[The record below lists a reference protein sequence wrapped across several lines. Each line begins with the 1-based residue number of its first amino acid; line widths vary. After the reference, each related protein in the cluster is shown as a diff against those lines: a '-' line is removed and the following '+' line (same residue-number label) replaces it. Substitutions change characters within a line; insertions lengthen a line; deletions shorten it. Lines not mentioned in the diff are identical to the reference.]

1 MFLSDYLYQVKA
13 CAAEKPFDEPQPEY
27 SEGRES
33 ISFKHEETAHTLGGE
48 LKEEAEK
55 LDAEEEK
62 KEVGAPSDQ
71 E

>member
-1 MFLSDYLYQVKA
+1 MKA

-33 ISFKHEETAHTLGGE
+33 ISFKHEDATKTLGEE

-62 KEVGAPSDQ
+62 KEAGAPDDK

>member
-1 MFLSDYLYQVKA
+1 MKA

-33 ISFKHEETAHTLGGE
+33 ISFKHEDAAKTLGEE

-62 KEVGAPSDQ
+62 KEAGAPDDK